1 MNTDN
6 SLSNKNTDNS
16 LINRGYLKAFG
27 DRSKQIFEFKTQ
39 THTGSTHSLRI
50 ISDFIDSKP
59 FVCRVN
65 VSTDA
70 TIDSILVVF
79 DGVNARYSCGGQI
92 VPLFVGVGG
101 LKIKEVLIRFNPP
114 ILLATAQLFWNT
126 TKPVEI
132 STVDTYNQM
141 MLRQL
146 FVPATRVDNYDSAI
160 EDLNTAVLTLKSDIQ
175 NLQLS
180 TRGVS
185 TRMSTLE
192 ETINSLDINSIY
204 SQINQQVASSLQS
217 LARRVT
223 ILENAVDAGHISTL
237 ENRISK
243 LEMAVE
249 EAIGAFEYTVDET
262 YVTITAVKSTYTKE
276 QITLP
281 ETLLGKPVK
290 LSEGLFVNAPSIKNV
305 SIATRLSEGERVPNI
320 CKNSNVVTVTLT
332 DYSQKLSDQFFSYN
346 KVNTIYCPQNWTESI
361 VIDNVLNGYDTNVR
375 SAARLVWDGAGDY
388 TINIHYENSVKS
400 IFADVF
406 YLYDHQ
412 YDILDSSNNYSISG
426 QVHLKVDVTTQ
437 EREDTLYLKYTPT
450 AIGQELEVDDFEGNM
465 EAYTLYIHGENV
477 DLDKLQEITMNDCDT
492 VVFLDFQTQATG
504 NINFLIGKFKYISF
518 NDESNDIITKY
529 DWIRTNGMIYTG
541 LNNGIT
547 EEIQFHDRTYPVTY
561 QI

>member
-1 MNTDN
+1 M
-6 SLSNKNTDNS
+6 NTDNS

-59 FVCRVN
+59 FVCRVD
-65 VSTDA
+65 VSTDT

-114 ILLATAQLFWNT
+114 ILLATAQLFGNT

-223 ILENAVDAGHISTL
+223 ILENAVDAGYISTL
-237 ENRISK
+237 ENRITQ
-243 LEMAVE
+243 LEHVMEGAV
-249 EAIGAFEYTVDET
+249 GTFEYTEDET

-281 ETLLGKPVK
+281 EILLGKQVK
-290 LSEGLFVNAPSIKNV
+290 LSEGLFVNTPSIKNV

-320 CKNSNVVTVTLT
+320 CKNSEVTKVTLT

-400 IFADVF
+400 ILADKF
-406 YLYDHQ
+406 YLYGHQ
-412 YDILDSSNNYSISG
+412 YDILDSSDNYSISG
-426 QVHLKVDVTTQ
+426 QVHLRVNVNTQ
-437 EREDTLYLKYTPT
+437 EVEDTLYLKYTPT
-450 AIGQELEVDDFEGNM
+450 AIGQELEVDDFDGNM
-465 EAYTLYIHGENV
+465 QAYKLYIHGENV
-477 DLDKLQEITMNDCDT
+477 YLDQLQEITMNDCNT
-492 VVFLDFQTQATG
+492 IVFEDSQVQATG
-504 NINFLIGKFKYISF
+504 DIDFLIGKFEFITF
-518 NDESNDIITKY
+518 HDGSNDIITKY
-529 DWIRTNGMIYTG
+529 DWVRTNGMIYTG
-541 LNNGIT
+541 LNNGLT
-547 EEIQFHDRTYPVTY
+547 EQIEFDDRTYPVTY

>member
-1 MNTDN
+1 M
-6 SLSNKNTDNS
+6 NTDNS

-39 THTGSTHSLRI
+39 THTGSTRSLRI

-59 FVCRVN
+59 FVCRVD
-65 VSTDA
+65 VSTDT

-101 LKIKEVLIRFNPP
+101 LKIKEVLIRFGSP
-114 ILLATAQLFWNT
+114 ILLATAQLFENT

-160 EDLNTAVLTLKSDIQ
+160 ESLNTDVLNLKANIE

-180 TRGVS
+180 TSRVN

-192 ETINSLDINSIY
+192 GTIDSLDINNIY
-204 SQINQQVASSLQS
+204 SQINQQVSQSLQA
-217 LARRVT
+217 LARRVA

-262 YVTITAVKSTYTKE
+262 YITITAVKSTYTKE

-290 LSEGLFVNAPSIKNV
+290 LSEGLFVNTPSIKNV
-305 SIATRLSEGERVPNI
+305 SIATRLSEGERIPNI
-320 CKNSNVVTVTLT
+320 CKNSNVVAVTLT
-332 DYSQKLSDQFFSYN
+332 DYSQKLSEKFFSYN

-361 VIDNVLNGYDTNVR
+361 VIDNVLNGHDTNVR
-375 SAARLVWDGAGDY
+375 SAIGPLNWIGAGDY
-388 TINIHYENSVKS
+388 TVNIHYENSVKS
-400 IFADVF
+400 ILADVF

-412 YDILDSSNNYSISG
+412 YDIVDSLGNYSISG

-450 AIGQELEVDDFEGNM
+450 AIGQELVVDTFNGNM

-477 DLDKLQEITMNDCDT
+477 NLNQLQEITMNDCDT
-492 VVFLDFQTQATG
+492 VVFIDFQAQATG
-504 NINFLIGKFKYISF
+504 NIDFLIGKFKYISF
-518 NDESNDIITKY
+518 YDESNDIITKY

-541 LNNGIT
+541 LNNGVT